1 MEVVLDKISSI
12 KRCIE
17 RIVEEY
23 QDDETSIMNI
33 TKQDSIVLN
42 LQRACELSIDIAN
55 YIISRNGFEVPK
67 TTRESFVILER
78 HEIIDGTLSDN
89 LQKMVGFRNIAV
101 HNYKKLSLEILSEI
115 IRNNL
120 NDFEIYS
127 EKIIEF
133 MKAGLSQRR

>member
-12 KRCIE
+12 TRCVE

-23 QDDETSIMNI
+23 QDDETSIINI

-55 YIISRNGFEVPK
+55 YIISRNGLEVPK
-67 TTRESFVILER
+67 TTRESFAILER

-133 MKAGLSQRR
+133 MKGGRN

>member
-12 KRCIE
+12 TRCVE

-55 YIISRNGFEVPK
+55 YIISRNGLEVPK
-67 TTRESFVILER
+67 TTRESFAILER

-127 EKIIEF
+127 EKIIEL
-133 MKAGLSQRR
+133 MKGGRN

>member
-12 KRCIE
+12 KRCVE

-55 YIISRNGFEVPK
+55 YIISRNGLEVPK
-67 TTRESFVILER
+67 TTRESFAILER

-127 EKIIEF
+127 EKIIEL
-133 MKAGLSQRR
+133 MKGGRN

>member
-12 KRCIE
+12 TRCVE

-55 YIISRNGFEVPK
+55 YIISRNGLEVPK
-67 TTRESFVILER
+67 TTRESFAILER

-133 MKAGLSQRR
+133 MKGGRN

>member
-12 KRCIE
+12 KRCVE

-55 YIISRNGFEVPK
+55 YIISRNGLEVPK
-67 TTRESFVILER
+67 TTRESFAILER

-133 MKAGLSQRR
+133 MKGRRL

>member
-12 KRCIE
+12 KRCVE

-55 YIISRNGFEVPK
+55 YIISRNGLEVPK
-67 TTRESFVILER
+67 TTRESFAILER

-133 MKAGLSQRR
+133 MKGGRN

>member
-12 KRCIE
+12 KRCGK
-17 RIVEEY
+17 RIIEEY

-55 YIISRNGFEVPK
+55 YIISRNNLEVPK
-67 TTRESFVILER
+67 TTRESFAILER
-78 HEIIDGTLSDN
+78 HEIIDEILSDN

-120 NDFEIYS
+120 NDFEIYG

-133 MKAGLSQRR
+133 MKLHPVSR

>member
-12 KRCIE
+12 KRCVE
-17 RIVEEY
+17 RIIEEY

-33 TKQDSIVLN
+33 TRQDSIVLN

-55 YIISRNGFEVPK
+55 YIISRNGLEVPK
-67 TTRESFVILER
+67 TTRESFAILER

-133 MKAGLSQRR
+133 MKGGRN